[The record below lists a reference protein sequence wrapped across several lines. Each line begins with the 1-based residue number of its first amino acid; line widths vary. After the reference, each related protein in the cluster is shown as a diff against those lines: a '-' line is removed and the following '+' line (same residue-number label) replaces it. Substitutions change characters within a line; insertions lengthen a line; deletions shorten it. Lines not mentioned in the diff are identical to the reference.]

1 MKISTLKL
9 WLCTIAVGVAFLLGM
24 SIPAQAQGNSR
35 NAPAWGRRNGRPY
48 GQLVRARVHR
58 RNELR
63 RDLRFHQR
71 GERRILNTRLRT
83 NRQIYGNTPDWR
95 YARKRDRE
103 SLRLRQRLENRESR
117 RQDNDRGR
125 GRQ

>member
-9 WLCTIAVGVAFLLGM
+9 WLCTIAIGVAFLLGM

-35 NAPAWGRRNGRPY
+35 NAPAWGRRNARPY

-71 GERRILNTRLRT
+71 GERTILNTRLRT

-103 SLRLRQRLENRESR
+103 SLKLHQRAEKREFKER
-117 RQDNDRGR
+117 YNNKGR
-125 GRQ
+125 GRH